1 MNVAEILADH
11 DGSRPAIIEGE
22 QVLTYDELRDR
33 VGATAAG
40 LADLGVTPG
49 DRVAVIAGTEIAFVT
64 ASFAALATGAVL
76 VALNPSSPKPEAA
89 RQLSAV
95 DPTVL
100 LVGEGGASLGIEIA
114 QSVLSI
120 VAVGTP
126 SGTAIEGLDQIF
138 GEAGSFDPVSVD
150 PESEAA
156 LLFTSGTAGDPRAA
170 SLSHANLLATQRH
183 LRELSPHLNSDA
195 VAFGGLP
202 LFHIYGL
209 NVVLGAVLAVGGRV
223 VLEREFHAASSL
235 ATIVRHGATIVS
247 GVPPMW
253 AAWATYEA
261 ASSDAFVSV
270 KTANSGA
277 AKLPLQTFN
286 AIRDRFGL
294 DINEGY
300 GLTETSGVVTTTTGH
315 EVKPGSVGR
324 PLPEVEMRLVGDDG
338 VDVPVGDRGEIWV
351 RGPNVTAGYWQDLEA
366 TGRSISADGWFHTG
380 DIGVT
385 DDEGYLY
392 IVDRSKDMIIVSG
405 FNVFPAEVEE
415 ALLEHPE
422 VIEAVVV
429 GAPDQRTGERVVAH
443 INLISGAKAG
453 SIEIMEHCRANLA
466 RYKCP
471 AIVELGDQLPVTGS
485 GKRVRRLL
493 RK

>member
-1 MNVAEILADH
+1 MNVANILADH
-11 DGSRPAIIEGE
+11 DGTSPAIIEGDE
-22 QVLTYDELRDR
+22 VLTYDELRDR

-64 ASFAALATGAVL
+64 ASFAALAAGAVL
-76 VALNPSSPKPEAA
+76 VALNPMSPKPEAA

-95 DPTVL
+95 DPMVL
-100 LVGEGGASLGIEIA
+100 LVGEDGAALGTEIA

-126 SGTAIEGLDQIF
+126 SGTHIDGLDEVL
-138 GEAGSFDPVSVD
+138 GEAGSFDPVSID
-150 PESEAA
+150 SSSEAA
-156 LLFTSGTAGDPRAA
+156 LLFTSGTSGDPRAA
-170 SLSHANLLATQRH
+170 SLSHENLLATQRH
-183 LRELSPHLNSDA
+183 LRELSPHLNSEA

-209 NVVLGAVLAVGGRV
+209 NVVLGSVLAVGGRV
-223 VLEREFHAASSL
+223 VLDREFHAASSL
-235 ATIVRHGATIVS
+235 ATIARHRATIVS

-253 AAWATYEA
+253 AAWAAQEQA
-261 ASSDAFVSV
+261 GSDVFRSV
-270 KTANSGA
+270 RTANSGA
-277 AKLPLQTFN
+277 AKLPLSTFN
-286 AIRDRFGL
+286 AIRDKF
-294 DINEGY
+294 DIEINEGY

-315 EVKPGSVGR
+315 DVKPGSVGR

-351 RGPNVTAGYWQDLEA
+351 RGPNVTAGYWQDLDA

-415 ALLEHPE
+415 AMLEHPE
-422 VIEAVVV
+422 VMEAVVV
-429 GAPDQRTGERVVAH
+429 GEPDQRTGERVVAH
-443 INLISGAKAG
+443 VKLVNGAAAG
-453 SIEIMEHCRANLA
+453 SVEIMEHCRAHLA

-471 AIVELGDQLPVTGS
+471 AIVELGNELPVTGS